1 MMTIGIFPNMQKK
14 LAKSVLRRVM
24 NFFHRKD
31 VRVFIPKR
39 EADHFGF
46 PASGVENITEIG
58 MDIAISIGGDG
69 TLLGVCRLLSQ
80 HDIPV
85 CGINLGTVGFMT
97 DIELN
102 EIEKCL
108 QKLLHR
114 DYNIEERLMLTGMAV
129 RGGKEIPLGHAI
141 NDIVVSKSGLS
152 RMLRI
157 RLDVNATQVADYKAD
172 GIIVSTATGS
182 TAYSLSAGG
191 PILNPLVKALLLT
204 PICPYFFHIRPMV
217 VCAEDVVEVH
227 VVSGQEVA
235 ATLDGQKIIPLDE
248 GDTVIVRQAKKPAR
262 IVKFADKNYYK
273 TVRTK
278 LWGDSV

>member
-1 MMTIGIFPNMQKK
+1 MMSIGIFPNMQKN
-14 LAKSVLRRVM
+14 LAKSILKRVM
-24 NFFHRKD
+24 NFFIGKS
-31 VRVFIPKR
+31 VRVVMPQR
-39 EADHFGF
+39 EAEYFGF
-46 PASGVENITEIG
+46 PAYGSESIVDESL
-58 MDIAISIGGDG
+58 DIAVSIGGDG

-108 QKLLHR
+108 QKLLNGN
-114 DYNIEERLMLTGMAV
+114 YNIEERLMLTGTALH
-129 RGGKEIPLGHAI
+129 GGKEMLLGHAI
-141 NDIVVSKSGLS
+141 NDIVVSKGGLA

-157 RLDVNATQVADYKAD
+157 SLDVNKTQVADYKAD

-204 PICPYFFHIRPMV
+204 PICPHSFNIRPMV
-217 VCAEDVVEVH
+217 VRAEDIVEVH
-227 VVSGQEVA
+227 VVSGQDVA

-248 GDTVIVRQAKKPAR
+248 GDTVIVRQSEKSAR
-262 IVKFADKNYYK
+262 IVKFADKDYYK
-273 TVRTK
+273 IVRTK
-278 LWGDSV
+278 LWGT

>member
-1 MMTIGIFPNMQKK
+1 MQKK
-14 LAKSVLRRVM
+14 LAKSILRRVM
-24 NFFHRKD
+24 NFLQRED
-31 VRVFIPKR
+31 VRIMIPKR
-39 EADHFGF
+39 EAEHFGF
-46 PASGVENITEIG
+46 SRHGVANITDMN
-58 MDIAISIGGDG
+58 MDVAISIGGDG
-69 TLLGVCRLLSQ
+69 TLLGVCRRLSPY
-80 HDIPV
+80 DVPV

-108 QKLLHR
+108 KKLLHR
-114 DYNIEERLMLTGMAV
+114 EYHIEERLMLTGMTIHK
-129 RGGKEIPLGHAI
+129 GEQFLLGHAI

-152 RMLRI
+152 RMMRI
-157 RLDVNATQVADYKAD
+157 RLDINGTQVADYKAD

-217 VCAEDVVEVH
+217 VRAEDVVELH
-227 VVSGQEVA
+227 VVTGQDVA
-235 ATLDGQKIIPLDE
+235 ATLDGQKIVPLAE
-248 GDTVIVRQAKKPAR
+248 GDTVIVRQAERPAR
-262 IVKFADKNYYK
+262 IVKFADKDYYK

-278 LWGDSV
+278 LWGDPV